1 MSTITQSNITLSPDQ
16 KVAVDTIERWLD
28 TPSYKRGDLV
38 MGGYAGSGKSTVIA
52 YLYPRLKAEG
62 MLFMAP
68 TGKAADILR
77 KKKMEACTVHQAIY
91 IFRGLHERYDGNEVP
106 IFEDRDGWQGG
117 KDPRLLA
124 CDEASMVNASMYRDI
139 QSKGVS
145 CLFIGDMGQLAP
157 VGEDPRIMQ
166 NAHIKL
172 EKIHR
177 QAEGSYILR
186 MAHSIRQGNS
196 WSRDMVDNKSTF
208 MAKLPT
214 VTAKVSYAI
223 EHGITQSIVSFNKT
237 RHAFNKIYRAK
248 TGKRGALDVGD
259 RIVITHNDWNQ
270 MLFNG
275 QLYTVTRVIDE
286 LDTYVRIDM
295 KDELGNTRKN
305 VTVQKISLGNPDYKK
320 SERIEEHLECDY
332 AYGITVHKSQGDSF
346 SKTMLVDEVC
356 SNWDMQR
363 VRYTGVT
370 RAVDEIHVVL

>member
-28 TPSYKRGDLV
+28 RPSFRRGDLV
-38 MGGYAGSGKSTVIA
+38 FSGNAGTGKSTCIA
-52 YLYPRLKAEG
+52 HLYPRLKAEG

-77 KKKMEACTVHQAIY
+77 KKSMEAVTVHAAIY
-91 IFRGLHERYDGNEVP
+91 YFKGLHELPDGNERP
-106 IFEDRDGWQGG
+106 IFEDREEWKGT
-117 KDPRLLA
+117 DPRLLA
-124 CDEASMVNASMYRDI
+124 CDESSMVNYPMYRDI
-139 QSKGVS
+139 TSKGIS
-145 CLFIGDMGQLAP
+145 CLWVGDDFQLPP
-157 VGEDPRIMQ
+157 VGEDPHIMQ

-186 MAHSIRQGNS
+186 MAHAIRQGNS

-214 VTAKVSYAI
+214 VTAKVGYAI

-295 KDELGNTRKN
+295 RDELGIARKN

-332 AYGITVHKSQGDSF
+332 GNAVTCHRMQGDS
-346 SKTMLVDEVC
+346 SPRVMYVDEPC
-356 SNWDMQR
+356 KLWDMAR
-363 VRYTGVT
+363 HRYTGIT
-370 RAVDEIHVVL
+370 RAVDEIHIVV